1 MYAGTSQTV
10 YYGITGVYPSRSLVY
25 EFYTSHYGASSQ
37 YYHFQ
42 IIFYEA
48 SPGIV
53 RYYYFQASD
62 GGVSATIGVQSKLFF
77 I

>member
-1 MYAGTSQTV
+1 MYAGT
-10 YYGITGVYPSRSLVY
+10 YLNRNLVF

-42 IIFYEA
+42 IVFFEA
-48 SPGIV
+48 SPNIV

-62 GGVSATIGVQSKLFF
+62 GGSSATIGTQSE
-77 I
+77 

>member
-1 MYAGTSQTV
+1 M
-10 YYGITGVYPSRSLVY
+10 
-25 EFYTSHYGASSQ
+25 SHYAASNQ

-53 RYYYFQASD
+53 RYYYFQDSD
-62 GGVSATIGVQSKLFF
+62 GGASATIGVQGKLFF